1 MEAEAAQNK
10 ALTAARLAFREAEVS
25 GASLAAAR
33 AQDWLGAAEYAVEGI
48 ASAKEAGS
56 WSGASADL
64 ATQARAAAHAAMLLA
79 EVLIA
84 STEPNTWTLQGHLIE
99 PL

>member
-1 MEAEAAQNK
+1 MTAGMHARAANAVMEAEAAQNK
-10 ALTAARLAFREAEVS
+10 ALSAARLAFREAEAS

-64 ATQARAAAHAAMLLA
+64 AAQARAAAHAAMLLA
-79 EVLIA
+79 EVLRVA
-84 STEPNTWTLQGHLIE
+84 FL
-99 PL
+99 